1 MIDLISSLF
10 HENDYIKLVCN
21 NPSREV
27 EGTIVKLFPS
37 AIAIKTTDGKT
48 CGIKGDDIDYF
59 EQGGSPETSGSK
71 SSSTNAVSSDNSPIL
86 SVPDDTEHLDDAQKQ
101 SSTTSESIAPTK
113 EYRPGDKIDLNVLEK
128 MDPKGTQNRKNLFK
142 SGEKLK
148 TLGTG
153 LEALGA
159 LVVDEHKEQNQKVVP
174 ANGEIKAIYKDR
186 NFGFIRDG
194 RTQKDVFFNMS
205 QVVDKN
211 LKSSILSH
219 TPVVYSIINGEQ
231 GEKANCIHK
240 PGKVS
245 DLLSMVN
252 ELAKEGE
259 LKQSIAVIDHIL
271 AEYPN
276 NFAADKLRSELTKKI
291 APYYVNTKEYS
302 DTYNKAKKYH
312 SAKQYDKAIEYYLKT
327 IEKGQK
333 TESAIKD
340 LAMLYAFLYKTY
352 ENEANGMLYKEK
364 AQHFIDQYKD
374 KLSDTTSTFY
384 YLENFYYSIKDFDN
398 CISVINRLTDYR
410 EIYEDKS
417 RLILLLS
424 KKAACLLRLNQI
436 EESRNE
442 IEQILSYDSQ
452 NASALK
458 LLSIIENPESQQ
470 QEDIDSIIS
479 ATSFDSLTSGLSS
492 FIQQT
497 IDNYEEYTGVP
508 AKIIE
513 SQKFDEQ
520 TLRSIRSKIDTFTG
534 IARERSKYL
543 LTEVKLMRLIEPDN
557 LPKLRSEMAKYCN
570 SMALNH
576 IADNSPLDVIRFYY
590 CESFALEERFEPER
604 AQIPLYLYTHT
615 HSYAQLLN
623 TTSNVP
629 STEESLSKMLQG
641 DFDAKKWESI
651 LSMFLYNRE
660 ISARVSAIL
669 YSKTSLKEKAL
680 SALKHFGVEKTDH
693 ISSKEEFVAAWNTAR
708 DKRLRDYKKVV
719 ATINSIGNAANIE
732 ELVSLMNNLRS
743 AREDWIPSLD
753 LSRINTI
760 LNNVIPALE
769 NFLRSSGYRNKESNY
784 NNAEGQLRQLIEE
797 INNWPSKISFEAL
810 LPLINEAKQML
821 KDSFADVIRLSEPKI
836 TIKLLSSN
844 PIADGNNLVSL
855 QISISNHRDSS
866 PVREVSVKGITSDDV
881 SFINE
886 DNTLYNA
893 IEGGEEYIFRLKAK
907 ISSVAIKNKAT
918 VIEAVCRYKS
928 TDEFKEVTT
937 QLSLKLYSPEDF
949 KPIENPY
956 APIADGGPVPVD
968 SKMFYGREEFITNIV
983 DSIIKSP
990 SKQIII
996 YGQKRCGK
1004 SSVLLHLK
1012 KSLIDTGKTFCV
1024 SFSIGDIINNLT
1036 EVSFYHKILSSIKN
1050 ELELLEFDGEKNV
1063 PKFDIPNLSAF
1074 KEEDEYNPLNTF
1086 THYMTLFKMS
1096 CKRTEGWEEKR
1107 LIVMIDEFT
1116 YLYTEIK
1123 NGHISPTIMKQW
1135 KAVTQNERA
1144 QFSVVLVGQDV
1155 VPSFKK
1161 EDYARN
1167 AFGVIQDIRL
1177 TYLQDG
1183 PARELIEKPIL
1194 NENGESRY
1202 IGNAV
1207 SRIIE
1212 YTSRNPYYIQIFCSR
1227 LVDYMNSNKSINVT
1241 EADVNDVATSFIY
1254 GDQALEEDKFDN
1266 LIRAGETEDLQ
1277 EYPEEEILSILRQ
1290 ISVNSKNIG
1299 FCNRSDID
1307 VLANKEIE
1315 NSILKNLV
1323 EREVLELKGENNY
1336 RIQVKL
1342 FQEWLLNH

>member
-10 HENDYIKLVCN
+10 QENDYIKLVCN

-27 EGTIVKLFPS
+27 EGIIVKILPS
-37 AIAIKTTDGKT
+37 AIAIKTNDGRI
-48 CGIKGDDIDYF
+48 CGIKGEDIDYF
-59 EQGGSPETSGSK
+59 EQGDSQLTPNITVNIDHTSVSNETEGEEQNDTEQKQPTLSTGSFGSP
-71 SSSTNAVSSDNSPIL
+71 
-86 SVPDDTEHLDDAQKQ
+86 
-101 SSTTSESIAPTK
+101 K
-113 EYRPGDKIDLNVLEK
+113 EYRPGDKIDLSELEK
-128 MDPKGTQNRKNLFK
+128 MDPKGAQNRKNLFK

-148 TLGTG
+148 TIGNG
-153 LEALGA
+153 LEALGI
-159 LVVDEHKEQNQKVVP
+159 LVEDEHKEQNQKVVP
-174 ANGEIKAIYKDR
+174 ANGEIKICYHDR

-194 RTQKDVFFNMS
+194 CTNKDIYFSMS
-205 QVVDKN
+205 QIVDSN
-211 LKSSILSH
+211 LKIPLLSH
-219 TPVVYSIINGEQ
+219 TPVVYSITNGEQ
-231 GEKANCIHK
+231 GNKATCIHK
-240 PGKVS
+240 PGKVC
-245 DLLSMVN
+245 DLLDVAHI
-252 ELAKEGE
+252 LIKEGE
-259 LKQSIAVIDHIL
+259 LKQAIGVIEHIL
-271 AEYPN
+271 SEYPN
-276 NFAADKLRSELTKKI
+276 NYAAGKLRSELTKQI

-302 DTYNKAKKYH
+302 NSYNKAKKYH
-312 SAKQYDKAIEYYLKT
+312 SDKQYDKAIEYYLKT

-333 TESAIKD
+333 LESAIKD

-352 ENEANGMLYKEK
+352 ENELKGLEYREKAQQLIGQYKEK
-364 AQHFIDQYKD
+364 
-374 KLSDTTSTFY
+374 LPDTTSTLY

-398 CISVINRLTDYR
+398 CITVIDQLKDFR
-410 EIYEDKS
+410 EIYDDKN
-417 RLILLLS
+417 RLVLLLS
-424 KKAACLLRLNQI
+424 KKAACLLRLNRV
-436 EESRNE
+436 EESRDE
-442 IEQILSYDSQ
+442 IEHVLTYDSE
-452 NASALK
+452 NSSALK
-458 LLSIIENPESQQ
+458 LLAIIDNPESQQ
-470 QEDIDSIIS
+470 QEDIDSIIK

-497 IDNYEEYTGVP
+497 IENYEEYSGVP

-513 SQKFDEQ
+513 SRKFDEQ
-520 TLRSIRSKIDTFTG
+520 TLRNIRSKIDTFTG
-534 IARERSKYL
+534 LARERSKYL

-557 LPKLRSEMAKYCN
+557 LLKLRSEMAKYCN

-615 HSYAQLLN
+615 LSYAQLLN

-629 STEESLSKMLQG
+629 SMEESLIKMLQG

-669 YSKTSLKEKAL
+669 YSKATLKEKAL
-680 SALKHFGVEKTDH
+680 YALKHFGVENTNH
-693 ISSKEEFVAAWNTAR
+693 IYTKEEFVAAWNTAR

-719 ATINSIGNAANIE
+719 ATINSIGNASSIE
-732 ELVSLMNNLRS
+732 EMVSLMNNLRG
-743 AREDWIPSLD
+743 AREDWITALD

-760 LNNVIPALE
+760 LNNVVPALE
-769 NFLRSSGYRNKESNY
+769 NYIRSSGYRNKESNY
-784 NNAEGQLRQLIEE
+784 NNAGGQLRQLIEE
-797 INNWPSKISFEAL
+797 INNWPTKISFEAL
-810 LPLINEAKQML
+810 LPLISEAKQML
-821 KDSFADVIRLSEPKI
+821 QDSFADVIKFSEPKI

-844 PIADGNNLVSL
+844 PISDSNNLVSL

-866 PVREVSVKGITSDDV
+866 PVREVSVKGITSEYI

-886 DNTLYNA
+886 DNTRYNA
-893 IEGGEEYIFRLKAK
+893 IEGGEECIFKLKAK

-918 VIEAVCRYKS
+918 VVEAVCRYKC
-928 TDEFKEVTT
+928 TDVFKEVTS
-937 QLSLKLYSPEDF
+937 QLSLRLYSPEDF
-949 KPIENPY
+949 KQIENPY

-968 SKMFYGREEFITNIV
+968 SKMFYGREDFIANLV

-1004 SSVLLHLK
+1004 SSVMLHLK
-1012 KSLIDTGKTFCV
+1012 KNLMDTGKAFCV
-1024 SFSIGDIINNLT
+1024 FFSIGDIINNLT
-1036 EVSFYHKILSSIKN
+1036 EASFYHKILSSIKQ
-1050 ELELLEFDGEKNV
+1050 ELEIIDFEGDGNV
-1063 PKFDIPNLSAF
+1063 PVFDIPNLSAF
-1074 KEEDEYNPLNTF
+1074 KAEDECNPLNTF
-1086 THYMTLFKMS
+1086 TKYMTLFKMS
-1096 CKRTEGWEEKR
+1096 CRRTKGWEDKN

-1123 NGHISPTIMKQW
+1123 RGHISPTIMKQW

-1183 PARELIEKPIL
+1183 PARNLIEKPIL
-1194 NENGESRY
+1194 DENGESRY

-1241 EADVNDVATSFIY
+1241 EADVNEVADSFIY

-1277 EYPEEEILSILRQ
+1277 EYPEDEILSILRQ

-1299 FCNRSDID
+1299 FCNRSDIN
-1307 VLANKEIE
+1307 VLDDRERE
-1315 NSILKNLV
+1315 NAILKNLV
-1323 EREVLELKGENNY
+1323 EREVLEIKGDNNY

>member
-10 HENDYIKLVCN
+10 QENDYIKLVCN
-21 NPSREV
+21 NSSREV
-27 EGTIVKLFPS
+27 EGIIVKILPS
-37 AIAIKTTDGKT
+37 AIAIKTNDGRT
-48 CGIKGDDIDYF
+48 CGIKGEDIDYF
-59 EQGGSPETSGSK
+59 EQGDSQSPPNITVNIDHTSVSNATEGKEQNDAEQKQPTSSTGSLGSP
-71 SSSTNAVSSDNSPIL
+71 
-86 SVPDDTEHLDDAQKQ
+86 
-101 SSTTSESIAPTK
+101 K
-113 EYRPGDKIDLNVLEK
+113 EYRPGDKIDLSELEK
-128 MDPKGTQNRKNLFK
+128 MDPKGAQNRKNLFK

-148 TLGTG
+148 TIGNG
-153 LEALGA
+153 LEALGI
-159 LVVDEHKEQNQKVVP
+159 LVEDEHKEQNQKVVP
-174 ANGEIKAIYKDR
+174 ANGEIKICYPDR

-194 RTQKDVFFNMS
+194 RTNKDIYFHMS
-205 QVVDKN
+205 QIVDSN
-211 LKSSILSH
+211 LKTPLLSH
-219 TPVVYSIINGEQ
+219 TPVVYSITNGEQ
-231 GEKANCIHK
+231 GNKATCIHK
-240 PGKVS
+240 PGKVR
-245 DLLSMVN
+245 DLLDVAHV
-252 ELAKEGE
+252 LIKEGE
-259 LKQSIAVIDHIL
+259 LKQAIGIIEHIL
-271 AEYPN
+271 SEYPN
-276 NFAADKLRSELTKKI
+276 NYAAGKLRSELAPKI

-302 DTYNKAKKYH
+302 NSYSKAKKYH
-312 SAKQYDKAIEYYLKT
+312 SDKQYDKAIEYYLKT

-333 TESAIKD
+333 LESAIKD

-352 ENEANGMLYKEK
+352 ENEPKGMVYREKAQQLITQYKEK
-364 AQHFIDQYKD
+364 
-374 KLSDTTSTFY
+374 LPDTTSTLY

-398 CISVINRLTDYR
+398 CITVIDQLIDFR
-410 EIYEDKS
+410 EIYDDKN
-417 RLILLLS
+417 RLVILLS
-424 KKAACLLRLNQI
+424 KKSACLLRLNRI
-436 EESRNE
+436 EESRDE
-442 IEQILSYDSQ
+442 IEHVLTYDSQ
-452 NASALK
+452 NSSALK
-458 LLSIIENPESQQ
+458 LLAIIDNPESQQ
-470 QEDIDSIIS
+470 QEDIDSIIK

-497 IDNYEEYTGVP
+497 IENYEEYSGVP

-513 SQKFDEQ
+513 SREFDEQ
-520 TLRSIRSKIDTFTG
+520 TLRNIRSKIDTFTG
-534 IARERSKYL
+534 LARERSKYL

-557 LPKLRSEMAKYCN
+557 SLKLRSEMAKYCN

-590 CESFALEERFEPER
+590 CESFALEERFDLER
-604 AQIPLYLYTHT
+604 AQIPLYLFTHT
-615 HSYAQLLN
+615 LSYAQLLN

-629 STEESLSKMLQG
+629 STEEALSKMLQG

-669 YSKTSLKEKAL
+669 YSNITLKEKAL
-680 SALKHFGVEKTDH
+680 YALKHFGVENTNH
-693 ISSKEEFVAAWNTAR
+693 IYTKEEFVTAWNTAR

-719 ATINSIGNAANIE
+719 ATINSIGNASSIE
-732 ELVSLMNNLRS
+732 EMVSLTKNLRG
-743 AREDWIPSLD
+743 AREDWIPALD

-760 LNNVIPALE
+760 LNNVVPALE
-769 NFLRSSGYRNKESNY
+769 NYIRSSGYRNKESNY
-784 NNAEGQLRQLIEE
+784 NNADGQLRQLIEE
-797 INNWPSKISFEAL
+797 INSWPTKISFEAL
-810 LPLINEAKQML
+810 LPLISEAKQML
-821 KDSFADVIRLSEPKI
+821 QDSFADVTKFSEPKL

-844 PIADGNNLVSL
+844 PIADSSDLVSL

-866 PVREVSVKGITSDDV
+866 PVREVSVKGITSEDV

-893 IEGGEEYIFRLKAK
+893 IEGGEECIFKLKAK

-918 VIEAVCRYKS
+918 VVEVVCRYKC
-928 TDEFKEVTT
+928 TDVFKEVTS

-949 KPIENPY
+949 KQIENPY

-968 SKMFYGREEFITNIV
+968 SKMFYGREDFIANVV

-1004 SSVLLHLK
+1004 SSVMLHLK
-1012 KSLIDTGKTFCV
+1012 KNLMDTGKAFCV
-1024 SFSIGDIINNLT
+1024 FFSIGEIIKNLT
-1036 EVSFYHKILSSIKN
+1036 EASFYHKILSSIKQ
-1050 ELELLEFDGEKNV
+1050 ELKFIEFEGNSNV
-1063 PKFDIPNLSAF
+1063 PVFDIPNLSAF
-1074 KEEDEYNPLNTF
+1074 KAEDEYNPLNTF
-1086 THYMTLFKMS
+1086 TKYMTLFKMS
-1096 CKRTEGWEEKR
+1096 CRRTEGWADKN

-1123 NGHISPTIMKQW
+1123 RGHISSTIMKQW

-1183 PARELIEKPIL
+1183 PARNLIEKPIL
-1194 NENGESRY
+1194 DENGESRY

-1241 EADVNDVATSFIY
+1241 EADVNEVADSFIN

-1277 EYPEEEILSILRQ
+1277 EYPEDEILSILRQ

-1299 FCNRSDID
+1299 FCNRSDIN
-1307 VLANKEIE
+1307 VLDDIE
-1315 NSILKNLV
+1315 RENAILKNLV
-1323 EREVLELKGENNY
+1323 EREVLEIKGDNNY